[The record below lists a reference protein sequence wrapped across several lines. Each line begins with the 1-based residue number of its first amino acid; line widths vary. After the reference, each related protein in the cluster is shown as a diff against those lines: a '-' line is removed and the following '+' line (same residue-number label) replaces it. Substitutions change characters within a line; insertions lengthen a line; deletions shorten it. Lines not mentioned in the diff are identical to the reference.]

1 MTNQHH
7 DHDHKTCR
15 ELLESLSD
23 YVDGTLDESLCA
35 EIDKH
40 MAGCER
46 CQVVIDTLRKT
57 VELYHETPLT
67 QPLPDDVRQ
76 RLFVRLE
83 LSDFLK

>member
-7 DHDHKTCR
+7 DHDHKMCH
-15 ELLESLSD
+15 ELLKSLSD

-57 VELYHETPLT
+57 VELYHETPPA
-67 QPLPDDVRQ
+67 QPLPDDMRQ